1 MLRQDTLTVLQVQHI
16 LRNKTG
22 GLRGHV
28 ARAYVRIWTRRG
40 VPLRGVQLKSEKNL
54 FLLPEGVFI
63 IKLADLIY
71 IFRIIVVRRYVKCPI
86 IPL

>member
-1 MLRQDTLTVLQVQHI
+1 MLRQDTLTVIQVQHI
-16 LRNKTG
+16 LRDKTG

-28 ARAYVRIWTRRG
+28 ARAYVRIWT
-40 VPLRGVQLKSEKNL
+40 LRPCMGVQLKSEKNL

-71 IFRIIVVRRYVKCPI
+71 NFRIIVMRRYVKFPI